1 MSRMKPSLFSVLT
14 LAIFCLLFSCE
25 SAPADAPTEAV
36 DALGPNAA
44 IIRSPVDQGTDQV
57 DSSKLARMAFS
68 SLDYNFGEVRAGAE
82 ITHQFPFT
90 NDGGVPLLITQARS
104 SCGCT
109 VSEYPEE
116 PIAPG
121 ESGAVSVVFNT
132 KNKSGG
138 QRKAVT
144 ITANTYPATTTIY
157 MTGTVTE

>member
-1 MSRMKPSLFSVLT
+1 MKLSFLTALSLAL
-14 LAIFCLLFSCE
+14 FCLLFGCE
-25 SAPADAPTEAV
+25 SAPATAPNESV

-68 SLDYNFGEVRAGAE
+68 SLDYNFGEVRAGEE
-82 ITHQFPFT
+82 IAHRFPFT
-90 NDGGVPLLITQARS
+90 NEGAVPLLITQARS

-121 ESGAVSVVFNT
+121 ESGAISVVFNT